1 MKKLYTH
8 LYRFGFYLFYGLAI
22 LLEILAIILF
32 FIFLADKA
40 PFLWI
45 LVALIYAGSILSI
58 INRNTAP
65 ENKVT
70 WLVIVFLLPG
80 VGSLFYLMFF
90 ERRIDKKER
99 KHFQKIK
106 KSSLNHVL
114 TPNQHPIMAELKEA
128 DPTTYNHLH
137 ALMTVDLTAQPYRG
151 TQTRYFG
158 LGEDLWQN
166 LLLDL
171 KKAEKFIFMEYF
183 IVELGEMWDSILE
196 ILIEK
201 VQEGVEVRFLYDDIG
216 CMLTLPNGYDLHLQ
230 KLGIKAAKFNRVTPK
245 ASVIYNNRSH
255 RKMTIIDGQIGY
267 TGGINLADEY
277 INAIE
282 RFGHWK
288 DGGMRLEGS
297 AVQGLTKL
305 FLLNWDINSIEVS
318 DFNYYQ
324 NQTREVLSDGGLY
337 LPYGSGPKPI
347 YPRHIGKIAY
357 LNLLKLA
364 KHYVYITTPYL
375 IIDYDLTE
383 DLKNAALR
391 GVEVIILMP
400 FIADKPLIQIVNRS
414 AYQEL
419 REAGVRI
426 FEYTPGFI
434 HSKNFVVDD
443 IYGVIGTINL
453 DYRSLVHHYENAVF
467 MYKSPTILESKA
479 DFLAALAVSQEIHDD
494 TLKIS
499 KRHKIIKGLI
509 EVFAPML

>member
-8 LYRFGFYLFYGLAI
+8 LYRFGFYLFCALAI
-22 LLEILAIILF
+22 LIEILAIILF

-40 PFLWI
+40 PFLWT
-45 LVALIYAGSILSI
+45 LVGLIYIGSILSI

-70 WLVIVFLLPG
+70 WLVIIFVLPG

-90 ERRIDKKER
+90 ERRIDKTER
-99 KHFQKIK
+99 QHFKKIENRA
-106 KSSLNHVL
+106 LRHVL
-114 TPNQHPIMAELKEA
+114 PPQEHPILAKLQQT

-137 ALMTVDLTAQPYRG
+137 ALLTIDPSAQPYQE
-151 TQTRYFG
+151 TQASYFA
-158 LGEDLWQN
+158 LGEDLWQQ
-166 LLLDL
+166 LLQDL
-171 KKAEKFIFMEYF
+171 RTAKHFIFMEYY
-183 IVELGEMWDSILE
+183 IVELGQMWDAILA
-196 ILIEK
+196 ILLEK
-201 VQEGVEVRFLYDDIG
+201 VAEGVEVRFLYDDIG
-216 CMLTLPNGYDLHLQ
+216 CMVTLPNDYDNHLRQ
-230 KLGIKAAKFNRVTPK
+230 LGITAAKFNRMSPR
-245 ASVIYNNRSH
+245 ASVVYNNRSH

-288 DGGMRLEGS
+288 DGGMRLEGQ

-318 DFNYYQ
+318 DFNHYQ
-324 NQTREVLSDGGLY
+324 NMTQPVDSDGAIY
-337 LPYGSGPKPI
+337 VPYGSGPKPI
-347 YPRHIGKIAY
+347 YPRPVGKIVY

-414 AYQEL
+414 AYDEL
-419 REAGVRI
+419 RGAGVRI

-467 MYKSPTILESKA
+467 MYNSPVILDSKK
-479 DFLAALAVSQEIHDD
+479 DFLEALSVSQEIFDD

-499 KRHKIIKGLI
+499 KRHKLIKGI
-509 EVFAPML
+509 VEVFAPML